1 MEPDIQRVDSYEDPR
16 FSPKVLCQHGAFLV
30 DGEPYEVEILGRD
43 SAVIRG
49 SRQELY
55 SSVIEVFRFYAGHIS
70 RFYDS
75 VGELVQEFAP
85 MELFSVKLNAIQPS
99 QFYVDEEKLA
109 AVWQFVRRAEDVV
122 IPVTPEGGRFISQD
136 GHTRLAAAVR
146 LGIDKAY
153 AFIGDADDTDDILR
167 SFAEEARNRG
177 VLSPY
182 DLPVIPHGEYEVK
195 WNQFCDEFFAKR
207 GG

>member
-1 MEPDIQRVDSYEDPR
+1 MEPEIRRVDSYMDPR
-16 FSPKVLCQHGAFLV
+16 FSRKVLCQHGAFLV
-30 DGEPYEVEILGRD
+30 DGEPYEVEITGRD
-43 SAVIRG
+43 SATIRG
-49 SRQELY
+49 ARPELY
-55 SSVIEVFRFYAGHIS
+55 SGVIEDFRFFAGHIS
-70 RFYDS
+70 RFYNSTGD
-75 VGELVQEFAP
+75 LVQEFAP
-85 MELFSVKLNAIQPS
+85 VELFSVKLDDVQPS

-109 AVWQFVRRAEDVV
+109 AVRQFVHTEEDII

-136 GHTRLAAAVR
+136 GHTRMAAAAG
-146 LGIDKAY
+146 LGFDRVW
-153 AFIGDADDTDDILR
+153 AFTAETNDLLY

-177 VLSPY
+177 VFSPY

>member
-16 FSPKVLCQHGAFLV
+16 FSPKALCQHGAFLV

-49 SRQELY
+49 ARQELY
-55 SSVIEVFRFYAGHIS
+55 SGVIEVFRFYAGHIS

-75 VGELVQEFAP
+75 AGELVQEFAP
-85 MELFSVKLNAIQPS
+85 MELFPVNLDAIQPS

-109 AVWQFVRRAEDVV
+109 AVRQFVRRAEDVV

-136 GHTRLAAAVR
+136 GHTRLAAAAELR
-146 LGIDKAY
+146 LDKVY
-153 AFIGDADDTDDILR
+153 AFI
-167 SFAEEARNRG
+167 AETNDVLYGFVKEARSRG
-177 VLSPY
+177 VFTPRDLS
-182 DLPVIPHGEYEVK
+182 VIPHEEYEVK
-195 WNQFCDEFFAKR
+195 WNRFCESFFAGQ
-207 GG
+207 GGRE